1 MVDPADATQPI
12 GRTERVEVAVELADA
27 RWFAVD
33 LHVPDRRFA
42 MRFLDDSV
50 IERSSFLDTRIEA
63 PPGESQ
69 PLPVSDAEAAAA
81 GLPRARVGWIFHTS
95 FCAST
100 LLARCLHLAP
110 FTVALKEPLVLRRL
124 SDARHAGWSIEGLVA
139 PSLALLARPWHP
151 GGAVVIK
158 PTHVALNVA
167 AELMAATPDSRAVIA
182 TSSLADFLVSNLKK
196 PPESQAKI
204 PLLVER
210 AMRASGFGERLSPV
224 GRQPPDLVCA
234 AGLQWAA
241 QQEEVRAL
249 IDAVG
254 SARVRVLDMQPM
266 LGDLVGAVASCAA
279 WLQLAVPADALA
291 RHVREVGQRNAKA
304 IEVPMDAQRR
314 AYEAGIVVQRH
325 REALQRASEWL
336 QAHVL
341 PAMRPAP
348 DAP

>member
-1 MVDPADATQPI
+1 M
-12 GRTERVEVAVELADA
+12 ELTDA

-42 MRFLDDSV
+42 MRLLDESV

-63 PPGESQ
+63 PPGETE
-69 PLPVSDAEAAAA
+69 PLAVADAEAAASR
-81 GLPRARVGWIFHTS
+81 LPRARLGWIFHTS

-110 FTVALKEPLVLRRL
+110 YTVALKEPLVLRRL
-124 SDARHAGWSIEGLVA
+124 SDARHSGWSLDGLVA
-139 PSLALLARPWHP
+139 PSLALLARPWRAD
-151 GGAVVIK
+151 GAVVIK

-167 AELMAATPDSRAVIA
+167 ADLMAAAPDSRAVIV

-204 PLLVER
+204 PVLVER
-210 AMRASGFGERLSPV
+210 ALRATGFGERLSPV

-249 IDAVG
+249 AAALG
-254 SARVRVLDMQPM
+254 PRVRVLDMQPM

-279 WLQLAVPADALA
+279 WLGLALPPDALA
-291 RHVREVGQRNAKA
+291 AHVREVGRRNAKA
-304 IEVPMDAQRR
+304 TEVAMDPERR
-314 AYEAGIVVQRH
+314 AHEAGIVVQRH
-325 REALQRASEWL
+325 RDALVRAGEWL

-341 PAMRPAP
+341 PAMQPSPGTR
-348 DAP
+348 